1 MDATELLAPGPGLS
15 TTTIVL
21 IAVAVFGG
29 VLALAGKIAD
39 FMGPDWTD
47 SLAGPAMFVGVGICA
62 IGSLASAGSAYEDK
76 PDRGALMESTLFEGY
91 GFTVEHPGILW
102 DDVSDAGNAGVVTK
116 LTREGVEQDVRVLL
130 DGTRLVVTG
139 PDGLEIPV
147 NDQADAGS
155 TL

>member
-15 TTTIVL
+15 TTTVVL
-21 IAVAVFGG
+21 IAVAIFGG
-29 VLALAGKIAD
+29 ILAIAGKIAD

-47 SLAGPAMFVGVGICA
+47 DLAEWAMIGGVAILA
-62 IGSLASAGSAYEDK
+62 IGCLASAGSAYEDQ
-76 PDRGALMESTLFEGY
+76 PDRGALMESALFEGY

-102 DDVSDAGNAGVVTK
+102 NNVSDAGESGTVTK
-116 LTREGVEQDVRVLL
+116 LSREGVEQDVRIRL
-130 DGTRLVVTG
+130 DGNRLIVTG